1 LAYIVIAVFLAV
13 VLFWLLR
20 FVLRR
25 RRWPMQKESQKIDLR
40 ELRRIEIEYGQK
52 NDPDDRRG

>member
-1 LAYIVIAVFLAV
+1 MAYIAMAAFLAI

-20 FVLRR
+20 RFVLR
-25 RRWPMQKESQKIDLR
+25 RRWPMQKTQKVDLK

-52 NDPDDRRG
+52 EPDDRRR

>member
-1 LAYIVIAVFLAV
+1 MAYIAMAVFLAI

-20 FVLRR
+20 RFVLR
-25 RRWPMQKESQKIDLR
+25 RRWPMQKKTQKVDLK

-52 NDPDDRRG
+52 EPDDRRR